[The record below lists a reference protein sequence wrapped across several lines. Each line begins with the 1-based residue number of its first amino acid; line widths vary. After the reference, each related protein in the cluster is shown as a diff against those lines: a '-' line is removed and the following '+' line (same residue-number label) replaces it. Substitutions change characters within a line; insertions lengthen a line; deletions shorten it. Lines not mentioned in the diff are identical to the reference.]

1 MTGQEKSPDQ
11 PARTAKELWARVR
24 PDLDSGR
31 REAKK
36 EERLRI
42 ARNLLAA
49 GMSEEEIRKF
59 TRITAED
66 LEELRK
72 AELN

>member
-1 MTGQEKSPDQ
+1 MTEQDKSPEQ

-24 PDLDSGR
+24 QDLDSGR

-49 GMSEEEIRKF
+49 GMSKEEIRKF
-59 TRITAED
+59 PRITAED